1 MAIDIDREKE
11 RELDDLYSR
20 VRIIEQEKQQL
31 QDKIQKLEI
40 EELKYKNRINEIND
54 DNYVERKLQLLYDQK
69 HENKR

>member
-11 RELDDLYSR
+11 RELDDLYSM
-20 VRIIEQEKQQL
+20 VRKIEQEKQQL
-31 QDKIQKLEI
+31 QDKMQKLEV

>member
-20 VRIIEQEKQQL
+20 VRQIEQEKQQL
-31 QDKIQKLEI
+31 QDKMQKLEV

>member
-31 QDKIQKLEI
+31 QDKMQKLEI

>member
-31 QDKIQKLEI
+31 QDKIQKLEV

-69 HENKR
+69 YENKR

>member
-20 VRIIEQEKQQL
+20 VRTIEQEKQQL
-31 QDKIQKLEI
+31 QDKMQKLEV

>member
-20 VRIIEQEKQQL
+20 VRTIEQEKQQL
-31 QDKIQKLEI
+31 QDKMQKLEI

>member
-31 QDKIQKLEI
+31 QDKIQKLEV

>member
-20 VRIIEQEKQQL
+20 VRTIEQEKQQL
-31 QDKIQKLEI
+31 QDKLQKLEV